1 MKFIMRDPTKKFE
14 ISAYREQCDKA
25 HKLALAQQKSELIE
39 LLFQMKLDFPDRLAD
54 TYYYLIR
61 AFDELKQPFDK
72 IKQMIEAD
80 QKGIIYRTDKAHYG
94 IGLENVP
101 EFKKLQKKWDASK
114 AELAE
119 NSESQLELLM
129 PTNGFCGELLLI
141 LHGDGGS
148 NVSIEEIWPPQPY
161 LAKGVAVA
169 YLQSP
174 NQFGPLH
181 YFWTSDFVKGRTTV
195 REAIDF
201 LVSNYGVSEKN
212 ITLSG
217 YSGGSMTALSSVTHG
232 EVTVKQCIAFLP
244 CSDEYVGNKPAQ
256 STQIFVFKGE
266 LEPPIDV
273 VMAELNHL
281 ASTKLVKLKGLSHD
295 LPANID
301 SYILPH
307 LNNDLA

>member
-14 ISAYREQCDKA
+14 ISAYRELCDKA
-25 HKLALAQQKSELIE
+25 HKLALVGQHSDLIE
-39 LLFQMKLDFPDRLAD
+39 LLFQMKLNFPDRLAD

-61 AFDELKQPFDK
+61 AFDDLNQPLDK
-72 IKQMIEAD
+72 LKQMIEAS
-80 QKGIIYRTDKAHYG
+80 QNNIVYRTDKTHYG

-101 EFKKLQKKWDASK
+101 EFKMLQKKWDASK
-114 AELAE
+114 VRLAE
-119 NSESQLELLM
+119 NSESQLELFM

-161 LAKGVAVA
+161 LNSGVAVA

-174 NQFGPLH
+174 NQFGSSH
-181 YFWTSDFVKGRTTV
+181 YFWTNDFIKGRASV

-201 LVSNYGVSEKN
+201 LVLNYDIVEKD
-212 ITLSG
+212 ITISG

-232 EVTVKQCIAFLP
+232 EVAVKQCIAFLP
-244 CSDEYVGNKPAQ
+244 CPDEYIGENLARETK
-256 STQIFVFKGE
+256 IFVFKGE
-266 LEPPIDV
+266 LEPHIDE
-273 VMAELNHL
+273 VMAKLNNL
-281 ASTKLVKLKGLSHD
+281 TTVNLTKINGLSHD
-295 LPANID
+295 LPAQME

-307 LNNDLA
+307 LN